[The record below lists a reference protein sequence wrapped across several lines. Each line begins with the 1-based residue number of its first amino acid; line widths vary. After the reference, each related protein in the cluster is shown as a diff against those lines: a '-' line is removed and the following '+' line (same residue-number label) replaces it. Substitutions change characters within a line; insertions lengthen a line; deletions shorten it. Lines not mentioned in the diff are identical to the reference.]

1 MTPAQRIAAARIRW
15 EFQQARPNQIPP
27 DGDWLTWLLLA
38 GRGFG
43 KSRCGAE
50 WLAWELVREPNL
62 RGAIIA
68 PTFADARDTCVEGES
83 GILQVLRRYGALDKW
98 NRSLGE
104 VRLTNG
110 SQIKLFSGEEPDRLR
125 GPQHHFVWLDEI
137 AAFDYGQ
144 EAWDMMTMGLRLGD
158 RPRSVA
164 TSTPK
169 PVPIVKNLLKRRDG
183 SVAVTRGAT
192 FDNRDNLAPTFLAE
206 LLARYEG
213 TRLGRQEIYGELL
226 EDVEGALWTL
236 SLIETHR
243 ITTTPNLVR
252 TVVAVDPAVT
262 DTGDETGIIVAGR
275 DTHHHGYVLADKSM
289 RGTPDQ
295 WAKQVIEAYDEHM
308 ADAVV
313 VEVNQGGQMV
323 AQVLR
328 TIRPSLPIIEVRASK
343 GKQTRAEPVSAL
355 YEQGKIHH
363 VGVFPELEQQ
373 MCEWTPDDRNSPDR
387 MDAMVWAFTELIQ
400 HSGAQSYLQAVA
412 KMCSCGYPNRMTA
425 VICEACRV
433 PLPLDNPDATPLP
446 DFTTI
451 GYPA

>member
-1 MTPAQRIAAARIRW
+1 MTLEQRIAAARIRW
-15 EFQQARPNQIPP
+15 SHQQARPNQLAP
-27 DGDWLTWLLLA
+27 DGDWTTWLVLA

-43 KSRCGAE
+43 KSRLGAE

-68 PTFADARDTCVEGES
+68 PTFSDARDTCAEGES
-83 GILQVLRRYGALDKW
+83 GIISVFRRYGMLDKW

-104 VRLTNG
+104 IRLTNG
-110 SQIKLFSGEEPDRLR
+110 SQVKLFSGEEPDRLR
-125 GPQHHFVWLDEI
+125 GPQHHYIWLDEI

-144 EAWDMMTMGLRLGD
+144 EVWDMMTMGLRLGD
-158 RPRSVA
+158 HPKAVA

-169 PVPIVKNLLKRRDG
+169 PVPIVKNLLKRQDG

-192 FDNRDNLAPTFLAE
+192 FDNRENLAPTFLAE

-236 SLIETHR
+236 GLIENNRVTVA
-243 ITTTPNLVR
+243 PPLVR

-275 DTHHHGYVLADKSM
+275 DTQQHGYILADYTM

-295 WAKQVIEAYDEHM
+295 WAKQVIEAYDTHM

-313 VEVNQGGQMV
+313 VEINQGGQMV

-343 GKQTRAEPVSAL
+343 GKQTRAEPISAL
-355 YEQGKIHH
+355 YEQNKIHH
-363 VGVFPELEQQ
+363 VGIFVELETQ
-373 MCEWTPDDRNSPDR
+373 MTEWTPDNKQSPDR

-412 KMCSCGYPNRMTA
+412 KMCSCGFPNRLTA
-425 VICEACRV
+425 TICDSCRV
-433 PLPLDNPDATPLP
+433 PLPTDTQTSPLP
-446 DFTTI
+446 DFTNLR
-451 GYPA
+451 